1 MIKEL
6 IQKVIGKENLS
17 FDESYNVMNKIM
29 RGEVNNSHIA
39 GLLVALKSK
48 GEHADEVGGFVK
60 AMRENSI
67 KVNSTNEAIDV
78 CGTGG
83 DNSNTF
89 NISTAVSFVVA
100 GTGLKV
106 AKHGNR
112 SISSQSGSSDV
123 LTELGIN
130 VNLTKEQSEKAL
142 DEIGITFLFAPNY
155 HPAMKYVMPVRR
167 ELGFKTVFNIL
178 GPLTNPATTKR
189 QMIGVFDDDTGILM
203 REAATKLEMENVCF
217 VCTENSFDEITLS
230 GITKVFEYSNNYGS
244 KEYELSSESFGY
256 SEINLKELIGGDPKE
271 NAQILLNIFNGKEIG
286 AKRNVVIANAALALY
301 TSGYSKDLLKCK
313 LTAEE
318 SIIRGKALE
327 KLNMLRKFGDV
338 NK

>member
-1 MIKEL
+1 MIKES
-6 IQKVIGKENLS
+6 IQKVIGKEHLT
-17 FDESYNVMNKIM
+17 FEESYQVMNSIM
-29 RGEVNNSHIA
+29 NGEVNNSHIA

-67 KVNSTNEAIDV
+67 KINSEIDSIDV

-100 GTGLKV
+100 GVGVKV

-112 SISSQSGSSDV
+112 SISSKSGSSDV

-130 VNLTKEQSEKAL
+130 VNLSKEQSEKAL
-142 DEIGITFLFAPNY
+142 EEIGITFLFAPNY

-167 ELGFKTVFNIL
+167 ELGFKTVFNVL

-189 QMIGVFDDDTGILM
+189 QMVGVFNDETAKLM
-203 REAATKLEMENVCF
+203 REAATKLEMEKICF
-217 VCTENSFDEITLS
+217 VCTENRFDEITLS
-230 GITKVFEYSNNYGS
+230 GTTKVFEYS
-244 KEYELSSESFGY
+244 KESGIKDYELTPESFGY
-256 SEINLKELIGGDPKE
+256 SKIELQELLGGEPKE
-271 NAQILLNIFNGKEIG
+271 NARILLDIFHGKEIG
-286 AKRNVVIANAALALY
+286 SKRNVVIANAALALY
-301 TSGYSKDLLKCK
+301 SSGYSEDLQKCK

-318 SIIRGKALE
+318 SIISGKALK
-327 KLNMLRKFGDV
+327 KLNELKEFGV
-338 NK
+338 ND